1 VTHALTLG
9 VVGHV
14 DHGKSALVRALTG
27 AETDRLQEER
37 MRGLSIVLGFAFLE
51 TPFGVIDLIDVP
63 GHEDF
68 VRAMIAGATALDGIV
83 LCVAANEGVM
93 PQTVEHLNIARL
105 LGVTRGF
112 SVLTKT
118 DLVTEDELALA
129 REDLADLVRET
140 FLEHA
145 AVLEVS
151 TASGVGI
158 SSVRDAIGALAAPPV
173 ERRPRECFFLPLD
186 RAFTLRGFGL
196 VVTGTLRDGA
206 LKVGDEVE
214 LMPARRRTTVRALQN
229 HGRQIDTAT
238 PGQRVAVN
246 LRQLGKDDVEHGAV
260 LASPGT
266 LTPTQRLDV
275 ELELLREAP
284 RAARNGAVL
293 RFLTGTTEANARLRL
308 LDRRELAPGETALA
322 QLTLDREI
330 ATPPNERFLVRRP
343 SPARTIGGGRILD
356 VNPPRHRR
364 FDARV
369 TARLATSAS
378 GDVEKI
384 LAQRLEQAGPTG
396 VGLAA
401 LAAELGVDRTAFA
414 GPLAQLSTTAIT
426 PDIVAAADAYD
437 ALLAEILAAL
447 ERFHRE
453 QPLKQGLDAT
463 KLAQAMSSSPSPEVL
478 HHAVRRLAEQKKIRS
493 TYEVLSLAGHDP
505 FATLSARE
513 RKTATEIEQAF
524 RAAGL
529 DPPAPA
535 AVVGADRTRQNV
547 YRLLLDAGRLV
558 RLRTLDRSAQL
569 VMHGDVVDAAHATI
583 ARQFPQHKAFLVKDV
598 RDLLHATRKTIVPLL
613 EHFDAIGATVRSGD
627 QRRLRERQRHGGE

>member
-1 VTHALTLG
+1 VTRALTLG

-27 AETDRLQEER
+27 IATDRLKEER
-37 MRGLSIVLGFAFLE
+37 ERGLSIVLGFAFLE
-51 TPFGVIDLIDVP
+51 TPHGVVDLIDVP

-129 REDLADLVRET
+129 REDLADLVRGT

-145 AVLEVS
+145 PVLEMSVER
-151 TASGVGI
+151 GVGI
-158 SSVRDAIGALAAPPV
+158 EAVREAIGAIAAAPV
-173 ERRPRECFFLPLD
+173 ERPLRDRFFLPLD

-196 VVTGTLRDGA
+196 VVTGTLREGA
-206 LKVGDEVE
+206 LHVGDEVE

-229 HGRQIDTAT
+229 HGRQIDAAT

-246 LRQLGKDDVEHGAV
+246 LRQLGKNDVEHGAV
-260 LASPGT
+260 LTSPGA
-266 LTPTQRLDV
+266 LTPTQRLDA
-275 ELELLREAP
+275 ELELLSDAP
-284 RAARNGAVL
+284 RTLRNGTTL

-308 LDRRELAPGETALA
+308 LDRRELMPGETALA
-322 QLTLDREI
+322 QLTLDREVV
-330 ATPPNERFLVRRP
+330 TPPNERFLVRRP

-378 GDVEKI
+378 GDLEKI
-384 LAQRLEQAGPTG
+384 LAQRLDQAGATG
-396 VGLAA
+396 VLLGA
-401 LAAELGVDRTAFA
+401 LASELGVGRDAFA
-414 GPLAQLSTTAIT
+414 AALERLSTVAIT
-426 PDIVAAADAYD
+426 PELVVATSAYD
-437 ALLAEILAAL
+437 ALLDEILVAL

-453 QPLKQGLDAT
+453 QPLKQGLDAA
-463 KLAQAMSSSPSPEVL
+463 KLAHAMSSSPSVEVL
-478 HHAVRRLAEQKKIRS
+478 HDAVRRLTEQQKLKS
-493 TYEVLSLAGHDP
+493 SHEVLSLAGHDP
-505 FATLSARE
+505 FATLSERE
-513 RKTATEIEQAF
+513 RKAAAEIEHAF
-524 RAAGL
+524 RDAGL
-529 DPPAPA
+529 DPPAPPV
-535 AVVGADRTRQNV
+535 VVGADRTRQTV
-547 YRLLLDAGRLV
+547 YRLLLETGRLV
-558 RLRTLDRSAQL
+558 RLRTIDRNAQL
-569 VMHGDVVDAAHATI
+569 VMHGDVVDTARATI
-583 ARQFPQHKAFLVKDV
+583 ARQFPQQRAFLVKDV
-598 RDLLHATRKTIVPLL
+598 RDLLHATRKTVVPLL

-627 QRRLRERQRHGGE
+627 QRRLRQK